1 MKSRFILRGNVPS
14 AIRSDRDMC
23 AVDPKAADRA
33 FQTQKKILGAFLKEK
48 GFVRYRT
55 NSFIRRNEM
64 DVLEY
69 FDLQKESHGSKTMT
83 ANYALIPLYIPH
95 SFLSFDLG
103 DRLGMLI
110 CGRDVWWDYADDA
123 AASVSFGNIMQ
134 AIEVYLLPWFAERST
149 VDSLKQALLH
159 EERKRKKW
167 GGRLSDLQQK
177 WLESCSGSPVDR
189 DVIAETIKVLKLPAN
204 LC

>member
-1 MKSRFILRGNVPS
+1 MKSRLILRGNVPA

-33 FQTQKKILGAFLKEK
+33 FQTQKKIRGAFLKEK

>member
-1 MKSRFILRGNVPS
+1 MNSRLILRGNVPS

-23 AVDPKAADRA
+23 AVDQKAADRA

-83 ANYALIPLYIPH
+83 ANFA
-95 SFLSFDLG
+95 
-103 DRLGMLI
+103 LI
-110 CGRDVWWDYADDA
+110 CGRDIRWDYADDA

-204 LC
+204 RC